1 MHQFIKDLGSL
12 VKNHWKIIAVILL
25 VIWIVANYADIKA
38 GFLEGYRSS
47 RK

>member
-1 MHQFIKDLGSL
+1 MIQFIKDLEWMI
-12 VKNHWKIIAVILL
+12 KNHWKTIAVILL

-38 GFLEGYRSS
+38 GFIEGYRSS